1 MTHEARC
8 VIIGGGAMGVGLLYY
23 LAHEGWTDTV
33 LLEKGELTSGST
45 WHAAGLIPNFIG
57 DLNMAKV
64 HQEAVALYPRIE
76 AETGLSAGWHGCGA
90 IRLARTD
97 DEVDWHRYVHAM
109 LTQIGIESDL
119 IGLEEIR
126 ERHPLL
132 EDLSDVKLGF
142 YTPNDGWTDPS
153 GCTNAMARG
162 ARNLGCEI
170 RRHTLVSDMNQLPDG
185 RWEVIATPNGAG
197 HGGSNGD
204 DSYRIVCEHVVNA
217 AGHYAPQL
225 GAMVGLDVPVVSVI
239 HQYLVTEPL
248 QAMIDL
254 GFEPPVVRDPRSS
267 CYYRREIDGLLIGPY
282 EMSGS
287 RTYGIDGID
296 WKLHFQLTG
305 ENHDVLEECIE
316 YAAMRIPAFMEA
328 GIKQTVSGP
337 ITHTPDSGY
346 LMGPAPGLRNY
357 WHCGGASIGITQG
370 PGAGKYLA
378 QWMVHGQTEIN
389 VRSMDP
395 RRFGDHTGPLS
406 SFAIAK
412 ATDEYHEM
420 YQVRLP
426 GEYRA
431 AGRAQKASP
440 IYDRLDRLG
449 AQWQEVYGWER
460 PQYFSPNGAG
470 ERHSFRRSNAFD
482 PVAAEVR
489 GVRERVGIADIT
501 AFASFEVSGSDA
513 AALLDLLSANR
524 LPARDGGIRLVH
536 MLTELGGIEC
546 EMTIARLAPDRFYLT
561 SAIMG
566 QSHDL
571 DWLTQHAADGADVV
585 LRDTLSILRDAPSR
599 KFQRKDLQISD
610 VTDSTG
616 ILAVTGPRARDVL
629 APLTNA
635 DLSNDA
641 FTWLTAA
648 EITVAGVPCLALRV
662 SYVGELGWELH
673 CAMDRLA
680 ELYDAVVDGG
690 EPHGLVHFGSY
701 AMNVM
706 RLEKGYKA
714 WGSELTTEITPIEA
728 RLERFVDFSRPF
740 IGRDATMARRDQT
753 EPLSMVLVYCE
764 VEATDNDVRGNEPA
778 FDGDGNVMGIATS
791 GTWGHTVGRSLAF
804 VYVASQFEAPG
815 STFELDLLG
824 ERRTATVLAEPVY
837 DPANT
842 APRAQ

>member
-1 MTHEARC
+1 
-8 VIIGGGAMGVGLLYY
+8 
-23 LAHEGWTDTV
+23 
-33 LLEKGELTSGST
+33 
-45 WHAAGLIPNFIG
+45 
-57 DLNMAKV
+57 
-64 HQEAVALYPRIE
+64 
-76 AETGLSAGWHGCGA
+76 
-90 IRLARTD
+90 
-97 DEVDWHRYVHAM
+97 
-109 LTQIGIESDL
+109 
-119 IGLEEIR
+119 
-126 ERHPLL
+126 
-132 EDLSDVKLGF
+132 
-142 YTPNDGWTDPS
+142 
-153 GCTNAMARG
+153 
-162 ARNLGCEI
+162 
-170 RRHTLVSDMNQLPDG
+170 
-185 RWEVIATPNGAG
+185 
-197 HGGSNGD
+197 
-204 DSYRIVCEHVVNA
+204 
-217 AGHYAPQL
+217 
-225 GAMVGLDVPVVSVI
+225 
-239 HQYLVTEPL
+239 
-248 QAMIDL
+248 
-254 GFEPPVVRDPRSS
+254 
-267 CYYRREIDGLLIGPY
+267 
-282 EMSGS
+282 
-287 RTYGIDGID
+287 
-296 WKLHFQLTG
+296 
-305 ENHDVLEECIE
+305 
-316 YAAMRIPAFMEA
+316 
-328 GIKQTVSGP
+328 
-337 ITHTPDSGY
+337 
-346 LMGPAPGLRNY
+346 
-357 WHCGGASIGITQG
+357 
-370 PGAGKYLA
+370 
-378 QWMVHGQTEIN
+378 
-389 VRSMDP
+389 
-395 RRFGDHTGPLS
+395 
-406 SFAIAK
+406 
-412 ATDEYHEM
+412 M

-513 AALLDLLSANR
+513 AALLDRLSANR

-571 DWLTQHAADGADVV
+571 DWLIQHAADGADVV

-629 APLTNA
+629 APLTGA

-641 FTWLTAA
+641 FRWLTAA
-648 EITVAGVPCLALRV
+648 EIEVAGVPCLALRV

-740 IGRDATMARRDQT
+740 IGRDSTLARRDQT

-764 VEATDNDVRGNEPA
+764 VDATDNDVRGNEPA

-804 VYVASQFEAPG
+804 VYVAPQFEAPG